1 MIINTVDHMSA
12 TYRDEPMID
21 IDWLHASM
29 QYPAAVVLI
38 VLAVAMAIRA
48 RQIRHVDLHA
58 DLRITSKLA
67 ILICLLG
74 IKQLY
79 WTVWGALRALDHFR
93 AAEAFGGQVLIP
105 MTMNAMTIVLGLM
118 LTRRVVVIAYGPR
131 AALTMTLATL
141 ALVAVMQ
148 IILAVPVRA
157 Q

>member
-1 MIINTVDHMSA
+1 
-12 TYRDEPMID
+12 MID
-21 IDWLHASM
+21 VDWLHASL

-38 VLAVAMAIRA
+38 VLAVAMAMRV
-48 RQIRHVDLHA
+48 RQIRHDVDLHA